1 LTKTRKRNII
11 GFFILVAFVA
21 FGYFMAYREDKGLK
35 SNKTITTGTV
45 YETTTYYQNP
55 NSVFIKYRY
64 IIDNKQFNGQSSIVS
79 NHKYD
84 DCKFLRQILLGHS
97 FPIIYDS
104 TDFDS
109 SKILLSKTWCSNIN
123 EIFYSSSHQPLNF
136 QSTRVVGEN
145 PEI

>member
-1 LTKTRKRNII
+1 
-11 GFFILVAFVA
+11 
-21 FGYFMAYREDKGLK
+21 MAYREDKGLK

-104 TDFDS
+104 TDFDN
-109 SKILLSKTWCSNIN
+109 SKILLSKKDYERYNVSRPDTLSSFYNTIDSLQNIK
-123 EIFYSSSHQPLNF
+123 
-136 QSTRVVGEN
+136 
-145 PEI
+145 